1 MPKSTPLNQLRE
13 DSNLVQDILQEIEK
27 NSPNTQQNN
36 TMNQPMMELPP
47 MNPVTNEGH
56 NQAPQNAVNPAVMP
70 SPGEPED
77 KRILSFLPSK
87 YHTSILVGV
96 ITMVLVHP
104 TIRTLL
110 FSFIPNRGLFLRH
123 KDNLFIV
130 LVGAVSSILFFF
142 GKDFLP

>member
-1 MPKSTPLNQLRE
+1 MPKSTPINQLRE

-27 NSPNTQQNN
+27 NSPTTQNN
-36 TMNQPMMELPP
+36 TMNQPMMELPT

-56 NQAPQNAVNPAVMP
+56 NQVPSNAVPAVVP
-70 SPGEPED
+70 SPVEPED
-77 KRILSFLPSK
+77 NRILSFLPSK
-87 YHTSILVGV
+87 YHTSILVGA
-96 ITMVLVHP
+96 ITMVLIHP

-130 LVGAVSSILFFF
+130 LVGAISSVLFFF

>member
-1 MPKSTPLNQLRE
+1 
-13 DSNLVQDILQEIEK
+13 
-27 NSPNTQQNN
+27 
-36 TMNQPMMELPP
+36 MNQPMMELPP

-56 NQAPQNAVNPAVMP
+56 NQVPSNAAPAVVP
-70 SPGEPED
+70 SPVEPEEN
-77 KRILSFLPSK
+77 RILSFLPSK
-87 YHTSILVGV
+87 YHTSILVGA
-96 ITMVLVHP
+96 ITMVLIHP

-130 LVGAVSSILFFF
+130 LVGAISSVLFFF